1 MNIQHH
7 IYKIEDQLVHALA
20 LLCCTSG
27 GETWGE
33 TWGRRRARARNWCVL
48 AGTWKMTINDLDCS
62 GEIDI
67 STLSDI

>member
-1 MNIQHH
+1 M
-7 IYKIEDQLVHALA
+7 YKIEDHFTIWLYCV
-20 LLCCTSG
+20 CCASG

-33 TWGRRRARARNWCVL
+33 TWGRRRARARNWVCP
-48 AGTWKMTINDLDCS
+48 GTWKMTSNDLDCS